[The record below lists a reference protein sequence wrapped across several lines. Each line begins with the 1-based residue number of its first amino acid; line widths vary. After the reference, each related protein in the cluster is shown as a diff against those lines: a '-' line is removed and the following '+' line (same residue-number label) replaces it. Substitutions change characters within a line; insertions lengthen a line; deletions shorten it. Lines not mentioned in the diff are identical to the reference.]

1 MEEPRVETGTKRT
14 GETGGVEGTQDTA
27 MKLVAEML
35 STNLLEIRPQF
46 DFSNETGFAYPAV
59 EQALGVGSDETV
71 PVLEEL
77 AARGIL
83 KKAFADRLFQ
93 CPQCRSVNMRPTLHC
108 SKCGSADIVRGR
120 VLEHLACR
128 YVGVEEE
135 FVVKGKYVCP
145 RCRVELRT
153 IGTDYESRGVQRKCR
168 GCGEL
173 FEVPAVKWR
182 CLKCSALSDEA
193 RVVGTD
199 IFLYTLDDTRR
210 DWLEFELRYKARFVD
225 LLGKQGY
232 QVTEDARV
240 KGRSGAE
247 HSLDMLATRD
257 DGLVA
262 HSIVIGFE
270 VDREKIGLDPVLDFD
285 VKAYDCGF
293 QNKMLV
299 IMPDL
304 SEEARRFAQR
314 QRIVILEPAVLEK
327 ALAGGAVRPG
337 TGSPEK
343 AFRFQSKAQLV
354 AYLEERGYE
363 VKEHARVTGWSGATH
378 ELDVLA
384 TRDEGFI
391 THSIAIGFEVADEP
405 IGLKTLF
412 SFDDMA
418 YDAGILNKVFI
429 AVPGLDREAKAFAR
443 RQRIKVLEV
452 KQMEPAAPEGPA
464 EG

>member
-1 MEEPRVETGTKRT
+1 MEESQIEKEAKRT
-14 GETGGVEGTQDTA
+14 GQTGAAEARQDPG

-35 STNLLEIRPQF
+35 STNTLEIRPQF
-46 DFSNETGFAYPAV
+46 DFDNDTGFAYPAV

-71 PVLEEL
+71 PILQEL
-77 AARGIL
+77 TARGIL
-83 KKAFADRLFQ
+83 KRTFADRIFR

-120 VLEHLACR
+120 VLEHVACR
-128 YVGVEEE
+128 YSGVEEE
-135 FVVKGKYVCP
+135 FAVKGKYVCP

-173 FEVPAVKWR
+173 FEVPAIKWR
-182 CLKCSALSDEA
+182 CLKCSTLSDET
-193 RVVGTD
+193 RVGGTD
-199 IFLYTLDDTRR
+199 VFLYTLDDTRR
-210 DWLEFELRYKARFVD
+210 DWLEFELKYKARFVD
-225 LLGKQGY
+225 LLREQGY
-232 QVTEDARV
+232 AVTEDARV

-247 HSLDMLATRD
+247 HTLDMLATRD
-257 DGLVA
+257 DGIVA
-262 HSIVIGFE
+262 HSIVVGFE
-270 VDREKIGLDPVLDFD
+270 VSREKIGLDPVLDFD

-314 QRIVILEPAVLEK
+314 QRIVILEPAGLEK

-337 TGSPEK
+337 AGSPEG
-343 AFRFQSKAQLV
+343 AFRFESRSQLV
-354 AYLEERGYE
+354 AYLEGRGYE
-363 VKEHARVTGWSGATH
+363 VKEHARVSGWSGAIH

-391 THSIAIGFEVADEP
+391 THSIAIGFEVAEEP
-405 IGLKTLF
+405 VGLKTLF
-412 SFDDMA
+412 SFDDKA

-429 AVPGLDREAKAFAR
+429 AVPGLDKEAKAFAR
-443 RQRIKVLEV
+443 RQRIKVFEV
-452 KQMEPAAPEGPA
+452 KQLEPAPPEEP
-464 EG
+464 ED